1 MFCSDC
7 FLKQIIISI
16 KYSLVLPRVCELSI
30 AKLVTIWTQL
40 YFGSVFKTFCFCG
53 YSFLLDSI
61 WWLGK
66 NKNDEAEN
74 LEKCLNQAMEE
85 I

>member
-30 AKLVTIWTQL
+30 AKLVAIWTQL

-74 LEKCLNQAMEE
+74 LEKCLDQAMEE